1 MAYRPWGTLDWALQL
16 ASPRRWSFVGAL
28 GTEQRSLGAWRW
40 LRELDVVG
48 LTHLLEILDS
58 PSRHTIRARQ
68 LLVEREQEFRAAG
81 GHPSDIHRSL
91 RLMAELHRL
100 DTIARSIAATGGIGG
115 QAPLS
120 LILDITSLPKR
131 YFFPF
136 LRLFE
141 KTDSIRDLVITYT
154 SPESYVEGEPLSENA
169 TDWLN
174 LPGFQGKESAS
185 EMLIVSVGFM
195 VESLQN
201 HIATI
206 KKCESVKMLI
216 PFPAPLPVLR
226 RTWDSVYCIESNREP
241 GKFEDHRVDTA
252 DMPEAFDRIVSF
264 DRNPDVTLAFA
275 PFGPKP
281 ISAAI
286 CLFAAQRNCTVY
298 YPQPRIYHP
307 DYSKGIGKV
316 EGKDAVFAYWIK
328 HGGEPLY
335 RLP

>member
-1 MAYRPWGTLDWALQL
+1 MAYRPWGSLDWALQL
-16 ASPRRWSFVGAL
+16 TAPRRWSFVGAL

-40 LRELDVVG
+40 LRELDLLG
-48 LTHLLEILDS
+48 SNHLLEILDA
-58 PSRHTIRARQ
+58 PSRHTTRARQ
-68 LLVEREQEFRAAG
+68 LLAEREQEFRNLG
-81 GHPSDIHRSL
+81 GNGSDIQRSL
-91 RLMAELHRL
+91 RLMNEFHRV
-100 DTIARSIAATGGIGG
+100 DAIARSIEATGGEAHE
-115 QAPLS
+115 APSS

-141 KTDSIRDLVITYT
+141 KSERIRDLVITYT
-154 SPESYVEGEPLSENA
+154 SPESYVEHEPLSEGA

-174 LPGFQGKESAS
+174 LPGFRGAESNR

-201 HIATI
+201 HVGTI
-206 KKCESVKMLI
+206 SNHESVKMLI

-241 GKFEDHRVDTA
+241 GKFENHRVDTA
-252 DMPEAFDRIVSF
+252 DMPEAFARIVSF
-264 DRNPDVTLAFA
+264 DRNPEVTPAFA

-286 CLFAAQRNCTVY
+286 CLFASQRESTVY

-316 EGKDAVFAYWIK
+316 DGKDAVFAYWTK
-328 HGGEPLY
+328 HDGERLY